1 MTTNSTKYL
10 KVLSASAGS
19 GKTFR
24 LAVEY
29 IKLLIENPVN
39 YKYILAVTF
48 TNKATSEMKDRILTQ
63 LYGIAHGLAS
73 SKDYLAKIKEDERFR
88 QFSDEQIRD
97 NAGKALK
104 NMMHDYGM
112 FRIETIDSFFQ
123 SILRELAHELRLSNN
138 LRVDLKTDEILENAV
153 KTMLR
158 DLKESDNV
166 FKVIKNYVEQ
176 KIGENKDWKISEEI
190 GLFAKHIFDEQFMLH
205 KQEKLRKQGLQNKE
219 MMDVPAF
226 DMDEVKNYK
235 DKVFRTLRQ
244 KMNDAVSKAQDFL
257 KTCEESG
264 LTIENFAY
272 GTTGIYAFLDSIAKG
287 QPRDPSNRVK
297 ECGDDAMK
305 WAKKG
310 KQQNFVVQLAEE
322 TFMPILKDVLT
333 DLDYIKK
340 AKVITKHIYPLMLI
354 GEIDKMVRSLNSDE
368 NRFLLADTS
377 YLLNAMIQDSDIPF
391 IYEKSGTKFKYMMID
406 EFQDTSTLQWK
417 NFVPLLINCFS
428 IGCECLIVGD
438 VKQSIYRWRN
448 SDWEIL
454 NGIKD
459 NADFKDYVDWN
470 PLDDNY
476 RSAGNVVEFNN
487 SFFTIAALELQKLYD
502 LKTIEKVPDE
512 SVLRTEVIPSVYA
525 TVEQKVKKGEGKGYV
540 KVECVNFP
548 EKTKAEDRKA
558 VEYQR
563 VIDNLRELLK
573 RDETGKRTVV
583 PNDIAILC
591 RENKDIPNIMSLFE
605 EAKKM
610 KEYSM
615 FEGVNIVS
623 DEAFKLKASLAV
635 NVLIAA
641 LRAIANPADKFSL
654 GYLLYIYNKEVRKD
668 ETTADLN
675 AFFLKDLGAIKQM
688 LPTAFA
694 NELPSLSVKPLYELV
709 QNLFEMLGLSVIE
722 NQSAYLF
729 SFFDKLLNFVCDK
742 PGDID
747 SFLQYWDE
755 TMCEETIP
763 MGELEGIR
771 ILSIHKSKGL
781 EFHTVIFPLAD
792 WTFFKQGYSATIWCQ
807 PTGEFEGLDL
817 LPVDYG
823 SEANDCFNKENN
835 EERLKTYVDNLN
847 LVYVANTRARNNLI
861 VISGRNEL
869 SEKKKK
875 EGGLS
880 EDVAYL
886 MWMTMEKMK
895 ESGMHYIDV
904 PLEMSLEEEGDEKM
918 EMSIRQYEKGELL
931 PSKEKVDEEEENV
944 LAQKPV
950 DLSITF
956 EQNKLLAGF
965 RQSNQSAEFV
975 KGLYDE
981 NDDENSLSAGYS
993 NDYINQGL
1001 LFHYLLSLVHTL
1013 DDVEKAF
1020 LRVSQEGYFES
1031 QEQEN
1036 SIRKLLEQALLD
1048 EQVRGWFAPD
1058 WNVVN
1063 ECAIIDKNDEGVIYE
1078 KRPDRV
1084 ISKKGQTIVI
1094 DYKTGESQTVYAK
1107 YKEQVKEYID
1117 LLERAGYEN
1126 VKGYLW
1132 YVMDNKVVPVS
1143 DSNF

>member
-1 MTTNSTKYL
+1 M
-10 KVLSASAGS
+10 
-19 GKTFR
+19 
-24 LAVEY
+24 
-29 IKLLIENPVN
+29 
-39 YKYILAVTF
+39 
-48 TNKATSEMKDRILTQ
+48 
-63 LYGIAHGLAS
+63 
-73 SKDYLAKIKEDERFR
+73 RF
-88 QFSDEQIRD
+88 
-97 NAGKALK
+97 
-104 NMMHDYGM
+104 Y
-112 FRIETIDSFFQ
+112 
-123 SILRELAHELRLSNN
+123 
-138 LRVDLKTDEILENAV
+138 
-153 KTMLR
+153 
-158 DLKESDNV
+158 
-166 FKVIKNYVEQ
+166 
-176 KIGENKDWKISEEI
+176 
-190 GLFAKHIFDEQFMLH
+190 
-205 KQEKLRKQGLQNKE
+205 
-219 MMDVPAF
+219 
-226 DMDEVKNYK
+226 
-235 DKVFRTLRQ
+235 
-244 KMNDAVSKAQDFL
+244 
-257 KTCEESG
+257 
-264 LTIENFAY
+264 
-272 GTTGIYAFLDSIAKG
+272 
-287 QPRDPSNRVK
+287 
-297 ECGDDAMK
+297 
-305 WAKKG
+305 
-310 KQQNFVVQLAEE
+310 
-322 TFMPILKDVLT
+322 
-333 DLDYIKK
+333 
-340 AKVITKHIYPLMLI
+340 
-354 GEIDKMVRSLNSDE
+354 
-368 NRFLLADTS
+368 
-377 YLLNAMIQDSDIPF
+377 
-391 IYEKSGTKFKYMMID
+391 
-406 EFQDTSTLQWK
+406 
-417 NFVPLLINCFS
+417 
-428 IGCECLIVGD
+428 
-438 VKQSIYRWRN
+438 WRN

-459 NADFKDYVDWN
+459 NADFRDYVDWN

-487 SFFTIAALELQKLYD
+487 SFFSIAALELQKLYA

-525 TVEQKVKKGEGKGYV
+525 TVEQKVKKGEENGYV

-548 EKTKAEDRKA
+548 EKTKTEDRKA

-573 RDETGKRTVV
+573 RNETGKRTVV

-641 LRAIANPADKFSL
+641 LRVIANPADKFSL

-688 LPTAFA
+688 LPTAFV

-904 PLEMSLEEEGDEKM
+904 PLELSLEEEGDEKM

-931 PSKEKVDEEEENV
+931 PSKERVDEEEENV
-944 LAQKPV
+944 LAKKPV

-956 EQNKLLAGF
+956 EQNKMLAGF

-975 KGLYDE
+975 KGQYDE